1 MSDITT
7 TIISTEDADI
17 VAPVACLSCGRSLG
31 VTCAANSVSS
41 SSGASTANE
50 AAGGS
55 GTDAD
60 SEHKKRILE
69 LEAEVKLL
77 NDKVCAAEN
86 KLLSQD
92 SELRRLRPSSS
103 NGLSPRTPT
112 FPTTPERAPS
122 PASRGKI
129 SSFLFPSRS
138 GHPPA
143 NGPSGPP
150 SPPPDCIPEELAR
163 ERSLRKEAED
173 RLQEVTNELEELS
186 ASLFQEANQMVAE
199 ERRMRSRLEDRVAVL
214 EKRDEEKRER
224 LGVLEQAVDRISRV
238 REMLTGAVTG

>member
-77 NDKVCAAEN
+77 NDKVCAAGTISSYSLFPDIPHTYFPSHLRANFVLTLIYAYLHEQKTSFYPKIQSFVAFVPPPLTASPHEPRRFLPPLN
-86 KLLSQD
+86 ALLALLVEEESAA
-92 SELRRLRPSSS
+92 SY
-103 NGLSPRTPT
+103 SPRV
-112 FPTTPERAPS
+112 RDILQQMD
-122 PASRGKI
+122 PADPRHLHQIVYLKS
-129 SSFLFPSRS
+129 
-138 GHPPA
+138 
-143 NGPSGPP
+143 
-150 SPPPDCIPEELAR
+150 
-163 ERSLRKEAED
+163 
-173 RLQEVTNELEELS
+173 
-186 ASLFQEANQMVAE
+186 
-199 ERRMRSRLEDRVAVL
+199 
-214 EKRDEEKRER
+214 
-224 LGVLEQAVDRISRV
+224 
-238 REMLTGAVTG
+238 